1 MNRLQ
6 LRKFSRNCCVHLFNL
21 PELGYSTATS
31 YRKFSSLSATT
42 RRFPFQATNSF
53 PNDQA
58 TPRLRTARLR
68 PFRAQATN
76 SLSTPFDVLVRLPV
90 GSTNTAGL
98 DPSIEK
104 RLIGTAGDSG
114 VQDRLQNEERSPHT
128 SPKRGEKQRQN
139 KGHKADGK
147 IPLVSG
153 EAVSKWR
160 QPTKTTRSTR
170 TNNNKQEQFPTTKPP
185 NNKHPDTNPQHG
197 KNFLN
202 G

>member
-1 MNRLQ
+1 MCTPPARHKFLRISVLDGSSVNRHLK
-6 LRKFSRNCCVHLFNL
+6 KFSRNCCVLFFNL

-98 DPSIEK
+98 DLSIEK

-128 SPKRGEKQRQN
+128 SPTREK
-139 KGHKADGK
+139 
-147 IPLVSG
+147 
-153 EAVSKWR
+153 
-160 QPTKTTRSTR
+160 
-170 TNNNKQEQFPTTKPP
+170 NNNNPEQ
-185 NNKHPDTNPQHG
+185 
-197 KNFLN
+197 
-202 G
+202 